1 MSVEM
6 QMQMRRNVEQMH
18 QTAADLEDF
27 IGEIGKRDA
36 NLRGV
41 APTGSGAKGGK
52 NEEEEEEEERR
63 EIEEAKA
70 ELRRLSA
77 EQDEAQKKQEKA
89 AGEKVLYCSACD
101 NGPFNT
107 KGMRMHIS
115 RWCTFAAGK
124 PTADPNIVPT
134 AVADPERSTRD
145 AAVRITAHLAPS
157 GTANDPNHKG
167 SLDMPNHKAA
177 LKTFVCSACGAGP
190 FNEKGMAMHASRWC
204 KAKDNLDDVDA
215 NYVAAFGGA
224 LAQQAQKHADG
235 LLERLDMSGPGFQI
249 AGLICVFL

>member
-89 AGEKVLYCSACD
+89 AGEKKKKTGALTHSQKYANWEAFDADGIV
-101 NGPFNT
+101 T
-107 KGMRMHIS
+107 KMEERE
-115 RWCTFAAGK
+115 
-124 PTADPNIVPT
+124 AD
-134 AVADPERSTRD
+134 AERLRKEVVRLENARAQAKRD
-145 AAVRITAHLAPS
+145 AREQKAAAKAAAVPPS
-157 GTANDPNHKG
+157 G
-167 SLDMPNHKAA
+167 A
-177 LKTFVCSACGAGP
+177 LSSSSAQA
-190 FNEKGMAMHASRWC
+190 
-204 KAKDNLDDVDA
+204 DA
-215 NYVAAFGGA
+215 
-224 LAQQAQKHADG
+224 
-235 LLERLDMSGPGFQI
+235 SGPTI
-249 AGLICVFL
+249 A